1 MTITRFAPSPT
12 GYIHVGNLRTA
23 LMNYL
28 IARKNGG
35 EFILRIDDTDP
46 VRSKEEYVDGLK
58 EDLTWLGLHWD
69 RVERQSER
77 LDKYHAA
84 ADELRKIGR
93 FYEAWETPTELDL
106 KRKKQLN
113 MGKPPVYDRAALNLS
128 EAEKAKLRDERGP
141 GVWRFK
147 LDQERIEWKD
157 GILGDI
163 SIDAASVS
171 DPVLIRGDGQILYT
185 LASVVDDTEMGV
197 TNVVRGSDHVTNTAT
212 QIQIMQALGGTVPT
226 FAHHSLLTGPQ
237 GEALSKRLGVLALRA
252 RGHNEYDGGEND
264 FVQQV
269 AGIYGELPVTT
280 TWRSRLTLSEARDEL
295 DTMDNFGGSVIDT
308 RTQTARWQNNIQ
320 LGAHEVIAG
329 AEISE
334 DRVSSTNEFEVTSR
348 DNTAV
353 FTQALLD
360 FSPFAIQAS
369 LRYDDNEA
377 YGDEVTGSLAL
388 GYELDNYHTLRASI
402 GTAFKAPSFNDLYWP
417 NSGNPDLNP
426 EKSETVEVGVR
437 GQYSYSQWFWDVAVF
452 QNDYDDLIAWAPT
465 PSGLWAPQ
473 NVNNAR
479 IRGAELSSG
488 VEVNDWVL
496 QAAYTYLDPEDQE
509 TGNRL
514 ARRAS
519 QSVRLDADRELG
531 DWSLGGSL
539 VAQVY
544 RYDNASN
551 TQRLGGY
558 GLVNLRAGWQFAPLW
573 TARVTVENAFDKEY
587 ETSRDYINAGRAGF
601 LSVHFGQ

>member
-77 LDKYHAA
+77 LDKYRAA
-84 ADELRKIGR
+84 ADKLREMGR

-128 EAEKAKLRDERGP
+128 DAEKAKLRDERGP

-237 GEALSKRLGVLALRA
+237 GEALSKRLGVLALRDLRERGVHPFALLSTMARLGSSDPIELRTDMESLIDGFDIERFGSAPTKFDVEDLFPMTGRYLQTLPLEAVASDIAALGVPEDKAALFWQVTRENITTLHDLKGWWQMFSEGAEPVIADEDKEFVAEALALLPEGEFDESTWGTWTAAVKEQTGRKGKGLFMPLRLALTGKPHGPDMAAVLPLLQVVKA
-252 RGHNEYDGGEND
+252 RG
-264 FVQQV
+264 
-269 AGIYGELPVTT
+269 
-280 TWRSRLTLSEARDEL
+280 
-295 DTMDNFGGSVIDT
+295 
-308 RTQTARWQNNIQ
+308 
-320 LGAHEVIAG
+320 
-329 AEISE
+329 
-334 DRVSSTNEFEVTSR
+334 
-348 DNTAV
+348 
-353 FTQALLD
+353 
-360 FSPFAIQAS
+360 
-369 LRYDDNEA
+369 
-377 YGDEVTGSLAL
+377 
-388 GYELDNYHTLRASI
+388 
-402 GTAFKAPSFNDLYWP
+402 
-417 NSGNPDLNP
+417 
-426 EKSETVEVGVR
+426 
-437 GQYSYSQWFWDVAVF
+437 
-452 QNDYDDLIAWAPT
+452 
-465 PSGLWAPQ
+465 
-473 NVNNAR
+473 
-479 IRGAELSSG
+479 
-488 VEVNDWVL
+488 
-496 QAAYTYLDPEDQE
+496 
-509 TGNRL
+509 
-514 ARRAS
+514 
-519 QSVRLDADRELG
+519 
-531 DWSLGGSL
+531 
-539 VAQVY
+539 
-544 RYDNASN
+544 
-551 TQRLGGY
+551 
-558 GLVNLRAGWQFAPLW
+558 
-573 TARVTVENAFDKEY
+573 
-587 ETSRDYINAGRAGF
+587 
-601 LSVHFGQ
+601 